1 MKNCQYC
8 AEEIQDEAIKCRY
21 CHSNLEISNKA
32 QTQDIKKEEF
42 TSWGQRIKQPPK
54 YETTTEDINKSKKLL
69 DWSPQ
74 ISFEEGIENTVEWYL
89 NNKDW
94 WIELYK

>member
-1 MKNCQYC
+1 MDDRPGHDK
-8 AEEIQDEAIKCRY
+8 RY
-21 CHSNLEISNKA
+21 AL
-32 QTQDIKKEEF
+32 
-42 TSWGQRIKQPPK
+42 
-54 YETTTEDINKSKKLL
+54 DINKSKKLL